1 LVVDDERV
9 ARRVAFRILS
19 EEGFRVF
26 EADGADEAVHV
37 LTHSRGHVDLVMLDV
52 VMPGAD
58 GVALA
63 RRILSEWPG
72 QRVLFMSA
80 HPAEVLARHGL
91 IDLNVPFLAKPYARN
106 EVLNKVRDALAR
118 PLRPSTERRGPG

>member
-1 LVVDDERV
+1 
-9 ARRVAFRILS
+9 
-19 EEGFRVF
+19 
-26 EADGADEAVHV
+26 
-37 LTHSRGHVDLVMLDV
+37 MLDV